1 MLRVARRDGPE
12 ALSVSAFGM
21 HQLCHRTKIAQ
32 PATLIARSGQ
42 SMAITR
48 SILVQ
53 MNTGQPRFGAVETE
67 VSALPWSPRQIDQPA
82 GTHAGYQR
90 AKEYRRH
97 RARVD
102 FDSGG
107 AEIHVTTAVKGRL
120 DSCVDKKT
128 RANAGEVP

>member
-1 MLRVARRDGPE
+1 
-12 ALSVSAFGM
+12 
-21 HQLCHRTKIAQ
+21 
-32 PATLIARSGQ
+32 
-42 SMAITR
+42 MAIER

-53 MNTGQPRFGAVETE
+53 MSTGQLHFGAVETE
-67 VSALPWSPRQIDQPA
+67 VSTLPWSPRQIDQPA